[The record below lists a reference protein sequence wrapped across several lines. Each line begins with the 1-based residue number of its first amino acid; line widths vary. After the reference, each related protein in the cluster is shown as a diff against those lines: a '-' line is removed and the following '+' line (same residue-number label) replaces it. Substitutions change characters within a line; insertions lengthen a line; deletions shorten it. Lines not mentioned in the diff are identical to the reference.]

1 MVNGLPISATA
12 AKSATSATSDARGR
26 ARGRGRAG
34 RAGRGTG
41 PLAVLL
47 GVLLLLVTA
56 CGGGGGGGGTG
67 KDGGKD
73 DAKGSAKVKNAA
85 SVAVVTIAPKDKA
98 DGVATTGTL
107 KVTAGKGKL
116 TSVTVKDDKGTAVEG
131 EISADGAAWEPLQH
145 LAGATK
151 YLVHAV
157 AEDADGRESARDTT
171 FTTLVPKNTF
181 IGHFTPEDGS
191 TVGVG
196 MPVSINF
203 TRGITEPDAV
213 KKAITVTAKPSVPIE
228 GHWFGNDRLD
238 FRPEKYWAAGTKV
251 TVKLNLDGVEGRPGV
266 YGEQAKSFSFTIG
279 RSQVSTV
286 DASAKTMK
294 VVRDGKQI
302 KNIPITAGA
311 PSTTTYNGQMVISE
325 KYAVTRMNGATVGFG
340 GEYDIKDVPHAMR
353 LSTSGTF
360 VHGNYWAS
368 SGTFGSANVSHGC
381 VGLRDIRGGGDNGTP
396 SAWFYNASIIGD
408 VVVVKNSDD
417 KQIAPDNGLNG
428 WNMSWSEWTK

>member
-1 MVNGLPISATA
+1 MNGQPISGA
-12 AKSATSATSDARGR
+12 SARTG
-26 ARGRGRAG
+26 RGRGGAR
-34 RAGRGTG
+34 
-41 PLAVLL
+41 LSAVVL
-47 GVLLLLVTA
+47 GAMLVLTA
-56 CGGGGGGGGTG
+56 CGGGGSGKGGSEQEG
-67 KDGGKD
+67 KGDGGK
-73 DAKGSAKVKNAA
+73 VENAA
-85 SVAVVTIAPKDKA
+85 SQAVVTIAPKDGA
-98 DGVATTGTL
+98 DAVATMGAL
-107 KVTAGKGKL
+107 KVTAAKGKL
-116 TSVTVKDDKGTAVEG
+116 TTVTVQDDKGTKIEG
-131 EISADGAAWEPLQH
+131 RISADGAAWQPLQH

-151 YLVHAV
+151 YKVHAV
-157 AEDADGRESARDTT
+157 AEDADGRESAKDTT

-181 IGHFTPEDGS
+181 IGHYTPEDGS

-203 TRGITEPDAV
+203 TRGITDPAAV
-213 KKAITVTAKPSVPIE
+213 EKAIEVTAEPSVPIE

-266 YGEQAKSFSFTIG
+266 YGKQAKTFSFTIG

-286 DASAKTMK
+286 DASAHTMK

-325 KYAVTRMNGATVGFG
+325 KYKVTRMNGATVGFG

-360 VHGNYWAS
+360 IHGNYWAS
-368 SGTFGSANVSHGC
+368 AGTFGSANVSHGC
-381 VGLRDIRGGGDNGTP
+381 VGLRDVRGAYDKNTPAAWLFDN
-396 SAWFYNASIIGD
+396 SLIGD
-408 VVVVKNSDD
+408 VVIVKNSKD

-428 WNMSWSEWTK
+428 WNMSWSEWKK